1 MGEVVQGDHGG
12 VEDGGRDVGGD
23 GGKGVES
30 VGRAGAAAAI
40 ARDVEELF
48 RRSTACGA
56 VSQTLGRR
64 GQDRG
69 GNGLGVKLWNLGR
82 DVQRVEGEVA
92 RACSETK
99 AIRSPLL
106 VTIIALGR
114 FRLRVRECCK
124 QQGGRR
130 EGTRPT

>member
-1 MGEVVQGDHGG
+1 MVQGDHGG
-12 VEDGGRDVGGD
+12 VEDGSRDVGGD
-23 GGKGVES
+23 GGKGVEC

-48 RRSTACGA
+48 RGRSTACGA
-56 VSQTLGRR
+56 VALGRR
-64 GQDRG
+64 GQGRG
-69 GNGLGVKLWNLGR
+69 GDGLGVKLWDLGR

-99 AIRSPLL
+99 AIRSPLS

-114 FRLRVRECCK
+114 FRLQVRVRVLQAASSK
-124 QQGGRR
+124 QQG
-130 EGTRPT
+130 EGQAT